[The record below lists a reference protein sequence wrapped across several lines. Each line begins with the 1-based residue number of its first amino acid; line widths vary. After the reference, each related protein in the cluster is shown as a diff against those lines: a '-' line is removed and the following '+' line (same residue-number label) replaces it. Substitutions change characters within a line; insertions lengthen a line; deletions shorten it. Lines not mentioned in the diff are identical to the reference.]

1 MRSMVRSAHVA
12 PRAAG
17 ARRRVAR
24 AAAGGESARCVRGR
38 AAGARPARGRRAG
51 GAAAAPAG
59 GPFGLGGAALGAREG
74 AAAGRAAVARAASEE
89 TEAGGGES
97 EAVPFGYTR
106 KDVLLIGF
114 GTTAGGIL
122 MYNALQ
128 QFGMSSANA
137 GNIVQITFVFGL
149 TLVWVASYL
158 FRVKNKEMTYVKQLK
173 SYEQQVMEKRLEEI
187 RACFSPRAPAPV
199 PPRDERAGTES
210 APRSSA
216 RAACEEDSDDGVP
229 CFRHVAARRGGCAAE
244 AELQRM
250 LEELEEEK
258 K

>member
-1 MRSMVRSAHVA
+1 MLPRHRLHAKRSVRALEIIRPNA
-12 PRAAG
+12 RLQKRRASL
-17 ARRRVAR
+17 RRR
-24 AAAGGESARCVRGR
+24 
-38 AAGARPARGRRAG
+38 
-51 GAAAAPAG
+51 
-59 GPFGLGGAALGAREG
+59 
-74 AAAGRAAVARAASEE
+74 
-89 TEAGGGES
+89 GGES

-187 RACFSPRAPAPV
+187 RACSPPGPC
-199 PPRDERAGTES
+199 AGPTT
-210 APRSSA
+210 
-216 RAACEEDSDDGVP
+216 G
-229 CFRHVAARRGGCAAE
+229 
-244 AELQRM
+244 
-250 LEELEEEK
+250 
-258 K
+258 

>member
-38 AAGARPARGRRAG
+38 PAGARPARGRRAG

-59 GPFGLGGAALGAREG
+59 GPFALGGAALGAREG

-187 RACFSPRAPAPV
+187 RACFSPPGPC
-199 PPRDERAGTES
+199 AGPTT
-210 APRSSA
+210 
-216 RAACEEDSDDGVP
+216 G
-229 CFRHVAARRGGCAAE
+229 
-244 AELQRM
+244 
-250 LEELEEEK
+250 
-258 K
+258 